1 MRFARWT
8 VAMGLVVVS
17 TCLTG
22 CAKIR
27 YPNYYVLNV
36 PEPPSPASEGAPVLG
51 SLAVRQFGAPGF
63 LRQGPIVYRE
73 ASSRVGFYA
82 YERWAQD
89 PRGEVTGAIIRAI
102 QSRGG
107 FQSVDLYDG
116 TGTRDCLLTGTID
129 HMEEVD
135 DRAGVW
141 VEVALS
147 ARLTSL
153 HTGGVLWQGS
163 STKKVKVDDRSVTG
177 VVAEMSHE
185 IGSAVEDLV
194 SSMLESATA
203 TPLTRTR
210 TTAGQ

>member
-1 MRFARWT
+1 MRVARWT
-8 VAMGLVVVS
+8 LAIGLAGVV
-17 TCLTG
+17 TLAG

-36 PEPPSPASEGAPVLG
+36 PEPPSLVSAGAPALG
-51 SLAVRQFGAPGF
+51 SVAVRQFSAPGI
-63 LRQGPIVYRE
+63 LREGPIVYRE
-73 ASSRVGFYA
+73 APDRVGFYE

-89 PRGEVTGAIIRAI
+89 PRRDVTSAMIRAI
-102 QSRGG
+102 QSRGS
-107 FQSVDLYDG
+107 FQEVDLYDG

-147 ARLTSL
+147 ARLSSL
-153 HTGGVLWQGS
+153 HTGNLLWQGR
-163 STKKVKVDDRSVTG
+163 STKKVKVDDRSVTA

-185 IGSAVEDLV
+185 MGSAIEDLV
-194 SSMLESATA
+194 SSMSDTLAAADQTHSLADS
-203 TPLTRTR
+203 
-210 TTAGQ
+210 GH